1 LRAPSLDASR
11 EKPARRRFPKARL
24 GIRGFEAPS
33 FLRRDFCATNTVYEM
48 TRLLARLADIAYRRR
63 GRMVL
68 AWVVALVVLIGLGSS
83 LAGEYNADYDT
94 PGSESEAASELT
106 EREFGGYTGQEIFVV
121 WKDPAGANSPAARES
136 VDAFLAEA
144 KEIDNVEAQ
153 TPIRVSKDGTIATT
167 TLPLTVPGWEVSKED
182 GEKLVEA
189 AEENSGGGLEIKLGG
204 DPIYRAQE
212 GASPEGIGFL
222 GGAIVLLIAFGS
234 VVAAGLPLAIA
245 LVGLGISSGGLIL
258 LLANVVDV
266 PDWTT
271 AVTGLIGIGV
281 GIDYSLLVLTRFR
294 SAMHAG
300 KDRHDAVVEAV
311 TTAGRSVIIAGCTV
325 VIAVLGL
332 FLTGLPYMYGVA
344 ISASLAVLVMMFAA
358 VTLLPALLS
367 YLGPRVDRLRIPF
380 LGRTLKAEG
389 DGESPAA
396 RWSHAVQRRPW
407 TAAIVATAVLLALA
421 APALGMRLGF
431 PDAGNDPPD
440 TMTRQSYDLISEGFG
455 PGTNG
460 PLVIAAQLPGPEAR
474 ADVER
479 LAQQLRGED
488 GVAFVP
494 PPRFNEPGNA
504 AIITVIPTTSPQD
517 EATED
522 LVKHLRETVV
532 PEALAGSG
540 VRAEVGG
547 VTAALEDQSEY
558 IVDRMPLFISGVV
571 GLSFLLLLIAFHS
584 PLISLKAGI
593 MNLLS
598 VSAAYGVM
606 TLVAQGGTLGQLI
619 GIDHEVP
626 IAPFMPVMMFA
637 ILFGLSMD
645 YEVFLISRIREEYL
659 KDGDTRR
666 AVADGLAKTAR
677 VITAAAAI
685 MVVVFLAFLTTP
697 EVFLKL
703 FGIGLASAI
712 FLDATVVRM
721 VLVPAVMQLLGSRNW
736 WIPDWLERILPRL
749 DTERVAVGT
758 AEGRS

>member
-1 LRAPSLDASR
+1 
-11 EKPARRRFPKARL
+11 
-24 GIRGFEAPS
+24 
-33 FLRRDFCATNTVYEM
+33 M
-48 TRLLARLADIAYRRR
+48 TRQLARLADIAYRRR
-63 GRMVL
+63 GRMVI
-68 AWVVALVVLIGLGSS
+68 AWIVSAIAIIGLGSS
-83 LAGEYNADYDT
+83 LAGEYEADYNT
-94 PGSESEAASELT
+94 PGSESKAASDLT
-106 EREFGGYTGQEIFVV
+106 EREFGGYSGQEVFVV
-121 WKDPAGANSPAARES
+121 WKDPAGATSPAAQKR

-144 KEIDNVEAQ
+144 RQIDNIEPETA
-153 TPIRVSKDGTIATT
+153 IRVSEDGTIATT
-167 TLPLTVPGWEVSKED
+167 SLPLTVPGWEVPKED
-182 GEKLVEA
+182 GEKLVAA
-189 AEENSGGGLEIKLGG
+189 AEDNSGGGLEIELGG

-212 GASPEGIGFL
+212 GASPEGLGFL
-222 GGAIVLLIAFGS
+222 GAAIVLLIAFGS
-234 VVAAGLPLAIA
+234 LVAAGLPLAIA
-245 LVGLGISSGGLIL
+245 LIGLGISSGGLIV
-258 LLANVVDV
+258 LLANVIDV

-271 AVTGLIGIGV
+271 AVSGLIGIGV
-281 GIDYSLLVLTRFR
+281 GIDYALLVLTRFR
-294 SAMHAG
+294 SAMNGG

-344 ISASLAVLVMMFAA
+344 ISASLAVLVMMLAA

-367 YLGPRVDRLRIPF
+367 YLGPRVDRLRIPL
-380 LGRTLKAEG
+380 LGRNLKRAEG

-407 TAAIVATAVLLALA
+407 TAAIAATAVLLALA

-440 TMTRQSYDLISEGFG
+440 TMTRQSYDLLSEGFG
-455 PGTNG
+455 PGANG
-460 PLVIAAQLPGPEAR
+460 PLVIAAELPDPAAENDVDSLAKTLR
-474 ADVER
+474 AEN
-479 LAQQLRGED
+479 
-488 GVAFVP
+488 GVAFVAQP
-494 PPRFNEPGNA
+494 QVNQGGNA
-504 AIITVIPTTSPQD
+504 AILTVTPTTSPQD

-522 LVKHLRETVV
+522 LVKRLRETVV
-532 PEALAGSG
+532 PDALAGSG
-540 VRAEVGG
+540 VNAEIGG

-558 IVDRMPLFISGVV
+558 IVERMPVFIIGVV

-606 TLVAQGGTLGQLI
+606 TLVAQGGAVGELI

-626 IAPFMPVMMFA
+626 VAPFMPVMMFA

-685 MVVVFLAFLTTP
+685 MVVVFLAFVASP

-703 FGIGLASAI
+703 FGIGLAAAI

-721 VLVPAVMQLLGSRNW
+721 VLVPAVMQLLDHRNW
-736 WIPDWLERILPRL
+736 WIPNWLERVLPRL
-749 DTERVAVGT
+749 DVERVAVGT
-758 AEGRS
+758 AEGRP

>member
-1 LRAPSLDASR
+1 
-11 EKPARRRFPKARL
+11 
-24 GIRGFEAPS
+24 
-33 FLRRDFCATNTVYEM
+33 M
-48 TRLLARLADIAYRRR
+48 TRRLARLADVAYRRR

-68 AWVVALVVLIGLGSS
+68 AWIGAAILLIGLGSA
-83 LAGEYNADYDT
+83 LAGEYSADYDT
-94 PGSESEAASELT
+94 PGSESEAASNLT
-106 EREFGGYTGQEIFVV
+106 EREFDGYSGQEIYVV
-121 WKDPAGANSPAARES
+121 WKDHGGAASPRARQR
-136 VDAFLAEA
+136 VNAFLGEA
-144 KEIDNVEAQ
+144 KQVDHIAEE
-153 TPIRVSKDGTIATT
+153 TPIRISQDGTIGAT
-167 TLPLTVPGWEVSKED
+167 TLPLTVPGWDVPKED
-182 GEKLVEA
+182 GEKLIDA
-189 AEENSGGGLEIKLGG
+189 AEANSGGGLEIKLGG
-204 DPIYRAQE
+204 DPIYAAQE
-212 GASPEGIGFL
+212 STSPEGIGFA
-222 GGAIVLLIAFGS
+222 GAAIVLLIAFGS

-245 LVGLGISSGGLIL
+245 LIGLGISSGGLIA

-271 AVTGLIGIGV
+271 AVSGLIGIGV

-294 SAMHAG
+294 AAMTKG
-300 KDRHDAVVEAV
+300 KDRRDAVVEAV
-311 TTAGRSVIIAGCTV
+311 TTAGRSVIIAGLTV

-332 FLTGLPYMYGVA
+332 ALTGLPYMYGVA
-344 ISASLAVLVMMFAA
+344 ISASFAVLVVMLAA

-367 YLGPRVDRLRIPF
+367 YMGPRVDRLRIPF
-380 LGRTLKAEG
+380 LGRTLRAEG
-389 DGESPAA
+389 NSHSPAA

-407 TAAIVATAVLLALA
+407 TAAIVATAILLALA
-421 APALGMRLGF
+421 APALAMRLGF

-440 TMTRQSYDLISEGFG
+440 TMTRQAYDLQTEGFG

-460 PLVIAAQLPGPEAR
+460 PLVIAAELPDQGAR
-474 ADVER
+474 QEIDALARR
-479 LAQQLRGED
+479 LRSEN
-488 GVAFVP
+488 GVAFVADP
-494 PPRFNEPGNA
+494 QINQSETA

-517 EATED
+517 KQTED
-522 LVKHLRETVV
+522 LVNRLRADVV
-532 PEALAGSG
+532 PDELAGTGIS
-540 VRAEVGG
+540 AEIGG

-558 IVDRMPLFISGVV
+558 MKDRLPVFIAAVV
-571 GLSFLLLLIAFHS
+571 GLSFVILLVAFHS

-606 TLVAQGGTLGQLI
+606 TLVAKGGAVGELI

-659 KDGDTRR
+659 RHGDTRR
-666 AVADGLAKTAR
+666 AVADGLARTAR

-685 MVVVFLAFLTTP
+685 MVVVFLAFLAAPDT
-697 EVFLKL
+697 FLKL

-721 VLVPAVMQLLGSRNW
+721 VLVPAVMQLLGKANW

-749 DTERVAVGT
+749 DVERVAVG
-758 AEGRS
+758 AASRS

>member
-1 LRAPSLDASR
+1 
-11 EKPARRRFPKARL
+11 
-24 GIRGFEAPS
+24 
-33 FLRRDFCATNTVYEM
+33 M
-48 TRLLARLADIAYRRR
+48 TRHLAGLADIAYRRR
-63 GRMVL
+63 GRVVIAWIVAMV
-68 AWVVALVVLIGLGSS
+68 VIIGLGSS

-94 PGSESEAASELT
+94 PGSESKAARDLT
-106 EREFGGYTGQEIFVV
+106 ERGFGGYSGQEVYVV
-121 WKDPAGANSPAARES
+121 WKDPNGAMSPAARKRL
-136 VDAFLAEA
+136 DAFFA
-144 KEIDNVEAQ
+144 KATQVNHIERETA
-153 TPIRVSKDGTIATT
+153 IRVSKDGTIATT
-167 TLPLTVPGWEVSKED
+167 TLPLTVPGWEVTKEE
-182 GEKLVEA
+182 GEELLAA
-189 AEENSGGGLEIKLGG
+189 AEDNSGDGLEIKLGG
-204 DPIYRAQE
+204 DPIYQAQE
-212 GASPEGIGFL
+212 STSPEGLGFL
-222 GGAIVLLIAFGS
+222 GATIVLLIAFGS

-245 LVGLGISSGGLIL
+245 LVGLGITSGGLIL
-258 LLANVVDV
+258 LLANFVDV

-271 AVTGLIGIGV
+271 AVSGLIGIGV

-294 SAMHAG
+294 AAMVAG

-344 ISASLAVLVMMFAA
+344 LSASFAVLVVMIAA
-358 VTLLPALLS
+358 ITLLPALLS
-367 YLGPRVDRLRIPF
+367 YLGPNVDRLRIPF
-380 LGRTLKAEG
+380 LGRRLKAEG

-407 TAAIVATAVLLALA
+407 TAAIVATALLLALA

-440 TMTRQSYDLISEGFG
+440 TMTRQAYDLISEGFG

-460 PLVIAAQLPGPEAR
+460 PLVIAAELPGPSAER
-474 ADVER
+474 DVDV
-479 LAQQLRGED
+479 LATRIRND
-488 GVAFVP
+488 KGVAYVP
-494 PPRFNEPGNA
+494 PPQINKEGTG
-504 AIITVIPTTSPQD
+504 AIVTVIPTTSPQD
-517 EATED
+517 QATED
-522 LVKHLRETVV
+522 LVNRLRETVV
-532 PEALAGSG
+532 PQTLNGTG
-540 VRAEVGG
+540 VTAEIGG

-558 IVDRMPLFISGVV
+558 MKDRMPLFIIGVV
-571 GLSFLLLLIAFHS
+571 GLSFLLLLVAFHS

-606 TLVAQGGTLGQLI
+606 TLVAKGGAVGGLI

-626 IAPFMPVMMFA
+626 VAPFMPVMMFA

-685 MVVVFLAFLTTP
+685 MVVVFLAFLAAP
-697 EVFLKL
+697 DVFLKL

-721 VLVPAVMQLLGSRNW
+721 VLVPAVMQLLGARNW

-749 DTERVAVGT
+749 DVEATKVAP
-758 AEGRS
+758 AEGGS

>member
-1 LRAPSLDASR
+1 
-11 EKPARRRFPKARL
+11 
-24 GIRGFEAPS
+24 
-33 FLRRDFCATNTVYEM
+33 M
-48 TRLLARLADIAYRRR
+48 TRGLTRLADIAYRRR

-68 AWVVALVVLIGLGSS
+68 AWIVAAIVIIGVGSA
-83 LAGEYNADYDT
+83 LAGEYKADYDT

-106 EREFGGYTGQEIFVV
+106 EQRFRGYSGQEIYVV
-121 WKDPAGANSPAARES
+121 WSDERGAKSPAAMRRLNT
-136 VDAFLAEA
+136 FFAEA
-144 KEIDNVEAQ
+144 DRVDHVAAH
-153 TPIRVSKDGTIATT
+153 TPIRVSENGKIGST
-167 TLPLTVPGWEVSKED
+167 TLPLTVPGWEVPKED
-182 GEKLVEA
+182 GERLIAA
-189 AEENSGGGLEIKLGG
+189 AEANDGGGLEIKLGG
-204 DPIYRAQE
+204 DPIYPAQ
-212 GASPEGIGFL
+212 GSTPPEGIGFL
-222 GGAIVLLIAFGS
+222 AAAIVLLIAFGS
-234 VVAAGLPLAIA
+234 IVAAGLPLAIA
-245 LVGLGISSGGLIL
+245 LIGLGISSGGLIV
-258 LLANVVDV
+258 LLANVIEV

-271 AVTGLIGIGV
+271 AVSGLIGIGV

-294 SAMHAG
+294 AAMHEG

-311 TTAGRSVIIAGCTV
+311 STAGRSVIIAGATV
-325 VIAVLGL
+325 VISVLGL

-344 ISASLAVLVMMFAA
+344 ISASLAVLVVMLAA

-380 LGRTLKAEG
+380 LGRALKAEG

-407 TAAIVATAVLLALA
+407 TAAIAAAALLLALA

-440 TMTRQSYDLISEGFG
+440 TMTRQAYDLLSEGFG

-460 PLVIAAQLPGPEAR
+460 PLVIAAELPDRAATPEIDSFAKR
-474 ADVER
+474 
-479 LAQQLRGED
+479 LRGEP

-494 PPRFNEPGNA
+494 DPQINEAGDA

-517 EATED
+517 QATED
-522 LVKHLRETVV
+522 LVNRLRDDVV
-532 PEALAGSG
+532 PEQLRAAGIT
-540 VRAEVGG
+540 AQIGG

-558 IVDRMPLFISGVV
+558 TKDRLPLFTAGVV
-571 GLSFLLLLIAFHS
+571 GLSFLLLLVAFHS
-584 PLISLKAGI
+584 PLISLKAAI

-598 VSAAYGVM
+598 VGAAYGVM
-606 TLVAQGGTLGQLI
+606 TLVAKGGAVGGLI

-626 IAPFMPVMMFA
+626 VAPFMPVMMFA

-685 MVVVFLAFLTTP
+685 MVVVFLAFIAAP
-697 EVFLKL
+697 DVFLKL
-703 FGIGLASAI
+703 FGIGLAVAI

-721 VLVPAVMQLLGSRNW
+721 VLVPAVMQLLGDRNW
-736 WIPDWLERILPRL
+736 WIPNWLERILPRL
-749 DTERVAVGT
+749 DAERVAIGT
-758 AEGRS
+758 AHARP